1 MDARPGGPTAKR
13 QPSPEGLGLNPGDD
27 PSAVGAALN
36 PAPLAPVSLGA
47 KPRDLRFA
55 LMEKRNLEAIRPR
68 HIRFC
73 RKWNRS
79 PPLRYAPVGMT
90 NLRAATHLRIGGG
103 GWTESKKQ
111 FGSLWLRVAQDA
123 GPGRES
129 WGS

>member
-73 RKWNRS
+73 RKWNRRS
-79 PPLRYAPVGMT
+79 LRCATPDFLSRLVALAGFMR
-90 NLRAATHLRIGGG
+90 LSLLKAAHVAVAEG
-103 GWTESKKQ
+103 
-111 FGSLWLRVAQDA
+111 RVA
-123 GPGRES
+123 GNPGSPRS
-129 WGS
+129 G